1 MRDDLALPGFE
12 GERPSVGADGP
23 KAVSAR
29 TTMNSWLERQ
39 PESFQREFFAKF
51 PQGEEKL
58 RLFRQGGLNAQKF
71 VDPSG
76 AALSIDELRAREPL
90 AFERAGLS

>member
-1 MRDDLALPGFE
+1 KAFNVSSS
-12 GERPSVGADGP
+12 PSFP
-23 KAVSAR
+23 RAR
-29 TTMNSWLERQ
+29 KTATV
-39 PESFQREFFAKF
+39 
-51 PQGEEKL
+51 
-58 RLFRQGGLNAQKF
+58 RQGGLNAQKF